1 MTEFVHDL
9 TVGLL
14 IALVFYPLLGILAL
28 RFRIENG
35 AIKVINFGIISYEVR
50 HIVINQIRE
59 IKLVP
64 TWKIFPLIFIPILCF
79 GCRWWNKNVI
89 LIRMNTGLLKLTLL
103 TPADPEGFFEKVKE
117 EFKQ

>member
-79 GCRWWNKNVI
+79 GCRWWN
-89 LIRMNTGLLKLTLL
+89 TGLLKLTLL

>member
-64 TWKIFPLIFIPILCF
+64 TWKIFPLIFKISTIFDESDFFTCK
-79 GCRWWNKNVI
+79 NK
-89 LIRMNTGLLKLTLL
+89 KSPDASHQETLY
-103 TPADPEGFFEKVKE
+103 KYVCS
-117 EFKQ
+117 